1 MPSTTLHLV
10 ENTIYRVLD
19 KRNDLVLVIDCLK
32 QSMPRWIG
40 IEQLKGASDCAES
53 DLHNHTSTVI
63 RNDLTIDEEAICNKR
78 YTVIAEV
85 LPYIAD
91 QPLRNEAIAKAAQ
104 EHHLTTKTIRK
115 MLCQFLA
122 FQDKRIFAPQPK
134 KTKELTQDEK
144 NIRWALNKFYYTRNG
159 KTLTDAYTQL
169 IRHKYCDADGKVL
182 PQHPSMTQF
191 TYFYRKNRK
200 LQTLYITRDG
210 LKNYQ
215 MNKRPLLGNGVQ
227 EFAPAVGVGMADSTT
242 CDIYLC
248 DDSGT
253 QLVGRPILTAI
264 VDAYSGLCY
273 GYSLGWTNSLD
284 SIRELLLNCISN
296 KVEWCHKFGIDIEE
310 RDWNCTALPARLLT
324 DRGHEYAS
332 FGLEQLTE
340 LGITIT
346 NLPAYRAELKGSVE
360 RFFGLIQSYYKS
372 LLRGKGVIEMD
383 VGSRGA
389 HDYRKDACLNLRA
402 FEAIILRCI
411 VHYNRERILA
421 NYPYTQPMLEAQIP
435 PHPANIWN
443 YGLTQPGVNL
453 ITVCKENLLKVLLPR
468 TKGTFCQ
475 RGLIVNKIR
484 YKRDGYT
491 EQYLLGGSVTV
502 AYNPDD
508 VSQVYLVKDNYAQ
521 FDLIE
526 SRYEGLTLD
535 AAKQM
540 MTRQK
545 ELILSFEHQS
555 LQAKVDLTRHI
566 QSIVNANKHDSSHL
580 DIRNASRTR
589 ANERYSKHKNLINE
603 VITNERA

>member
-1 MPSTTLHLV
+1 
-10 ENTIYRVLD
+10 
-19 KRNDLVLVIDCLK
+19 
-32 QSMPRWIG
+32 MPRWIG
-40 IEQLKGASDCAES
+40 IDQLKGASDCAES

-63 RNDLTIDEEAICNKR
+63 RNDLTIDEDAICNKR

-91 QPLRNEAIAKAAQ
+91 QPQRNEAIAKASQ

-122 FQDKRIFAPQPK
+122 FQDKRIFAPPPPK
-134 KTKELTQDEK
+134 SKELTQDEK

-169 IRHKYCDADGKVL
+169 IRHKYCDADGNVL
-182 PQHPSMTQF
+182 PKHPSMTQF
-191 TYFYRKNRK
+191 TYFYRKTRK

-273 GYSLGWTNSLD
+273 GYSLGWSHSLD
-284 SIRELLLNCISN
+284 SIRELLLNCLTD
-296 KVEWCHKFGIDIEE
+296 KVELCKRFGIEIQE
-310 RDWNCTALPARLLT
+310 RDWNCTALPAKLLT
-324 DRGHEYAS
+324 DRGNEYAS
-332 FGLEQLTE
+332 YGFAQLTE
-340 LGITIT
+340 LGISIT

-360 RFFGLIQSYYKS
+360 RFFGLIQGYYKH
-372 LLRGKGVIEMD
+372 LLRGKGVIEAD
-383 VGSRGA
+383 VGTRGA
-389 HDYRKDACLNLRA
+389 HDYRQDACLNLRA
-402 FEAIILRCI
+402 FEAIILHCI

-421 NYPYTQPMLEAQIP
+421 NYPYTQPMLDAQIP
-435 PHPANIWN
+435 PHPSDVWN
-443 YGLTQPGVNL
+443 YGLAQAGANL
-453 ITVCKENLLKVLLPR
+453 ITVSKEKLIKVLLPR
-468 TKGTFCQ
+468 TKGTFTQ

-484 YKRDGYT
+484 YRNDAYT
-491 EQYLLGGSVTV
+491 EQYLSRGSVTV

-540 MTRQK
+540 MKQQK
-545 ELILSFEHQS
+545 ELILSFEPHS

>member
-1 MPSTTLHLV
+1 
-10 ENTIYRVLD
+10 
-19 KRNDLVLVIDCLK
+19 
-32 QSMPRWIG
+32 MPRWIG

>member
-1 MPSTTLHLV
+1 MANTTLYLV
-10 ENTIYRVLD
+10 DNTIYRVLD
-19 KRNDLVLVIDCLK
+19 KRDDLVLVIDCVK

-40 IEQLKGASDCAES
+40 IDQLNGATTYTASD
-53 DLHNHTSTVI
+53 LLNHTSTVI
-63 RNDLTIDEEAICNKR
+63 RNDLSIDEEAICNKR

-91 QPLRNEAIAKAAQ
+91 QSLRNEAISKAAQ
-104 EHHLTTKTIRK
+104 EQHLTSKTVRK
-115 MLCQFLA
+115 MLCQYLA
-122 FQDKRIFAPQPK
+122 YQDKRIFAPQPTK
-134 KTKELTQDEK
+134 PKELTQDEK

-200 LQTLYITRDG
+200 LQTQYITRDG

>member
-10 ENTIYRVLD
+10 DNTIYRVLN

-32 QSMPRWIG
+32 QSMPRWMG
-40 IEQLKGASDCAES
+40 IDQLKGSSDCTES
-53 DLHNHTSTVI
+53 DLHNLTSTVI
-63 RNDLTIDEEAICNKR
+63 RNDLSIDEEAFCNKR

-91 QPLRNEAIAKAAQ
+91 QPQRNEAIAKASQ

-115 MLCQFLA
+115 MLCQYLA
-122 FQDKRIFAPQPK
+122 FQNKHIFAPPPPK
-134 KTKELTQDEK
+134 SKELTLDER
-144 NIRWALNKFYYTRNG
+144 NMRWTLNKYYYTRNG
-159 KTLTDAYTQL
+159 KTLADAFTL
-169 IRHKYCDADGKVL
+169 MIRHKYCDADGNVL
-182 PQHPSMTQF
+182 PKHPSMTQF
-191 TYFYRKNRK
+191 TYFYRKTRK

-215 MNKRPLLGNGVQ
+215 MNKRPLLGNGIQ

-248 DDSGT
+248 DDFGT

-284 SIRELLLNCISN
+284 SLRTLLLNCLTD
-296 KVEWCHKFGIDIEE
+296 KVEWCHKFGIDIKKD
-310 RDWNCTALPARLLT
+310 DWNCTALPAKLLT
-324 DRGHEYAS
+324 DRGNEYAS
-332 FGLEQLTE
+332 YGLEQLTE

-346 NLPAYRAELKGSVE
+346 NLPSYRAELKGSVE
-360 RFFGLIQSYYKS
+360 RFFGLIQGYYKS
-372 LLRGKGVIEMD
+372 LLRGKGVVETD
-383 VGSRGA
+383 VGTRGA
-389 HDYRKDACLNLRA
+389 HDYRKDACLNLKA
-402 FEAIILRCI
+402 FETIILRCI
-411 VHYNRERILA
+411 IHYNRERILA
-421 NYPYTQPMLEAQIP
+421 NFPYTQHMLDAKIP
-435 PHPANIWN
+435 PRPADVWN
-443 YGLTQPGVNL
+443 YGLTKPGANL
-453 ITVCKENLLKVLLPR
+453 ITVNKETLVKVLLPR

-491 EQYLLGGSVTV
+491 EQYLSGGSVTI
-502 AYNPDD
+502 AYNPDN

-535 AAKQM
+535 AAKHM
-540 MTRQK
+540 MAQQK
-545 ELILSFEHQS
+545 ELILSFEPQS

-566 QSIVNANKHDSSHL
+566 QAIVNANKRDSSHL
-580 DIRNASRTR
+580 DIRNATRTR
-589 ANERYSKHKNLINE
+589 ANERYSRHQNLMSE
-603 VITNERA
+603 VTNERT

>member
-10 ENTIYRVLD
+10 DNTIYRVLD

-32 QSMPRWIG
+32 QSMPRWMG
-40 IEQLKGASDCAES
+40 IDQLKGSSDCTES
-53 DLHNHTSTVI
+53 DLHNLTSTVI
-63 RNDLTIDEEAICNKR
+63 RNDLSIDEEAICNKR

-91 QPLRNEAIAKAAQ
+91 QPLRNEAITKAAQ

-115 MLCQFLA
+115 MLCQYLA
-122 FQDKRIFAPQPK
+122 FQNKHIFAPPPPK
-134 KTKELTQDEK
+134 SKELSQDEK

-169 IRHKYCDADGKVL
+169 IHHKYCDANGNVL

-191 TYFYRKNRK
+191 SYFYRKNRRM
-200 LQTLYITRDG
+200 QTQYITRDG
-210 LKNYQ
+210 LKSYQ
-215 MNKRPLLGNGVQ
+215 MNKRPLLGEGVQ

-273 GYSLGWTNSLD
+273 GYSLGWTTSLD
-284 SIRELLLNCISN
+284 SIRELLLNCVSD
-296 KVEWCHKFGIDIEE
+296 KVEWCKRFGIDIHEH
-310 RDWNCTALPARLLT
+310 DWNCTALPAKLLT
-324 DRGHEYAS
+324 DRGNEYAS
-332 FGLEQLTE
+332 YGFEQLTE
-340 LGITIT
+340 LGVSIT
-346 NLPAYRAELKGSVE
+346 NLPAYRAELKGSIE

-372 LLRGKGVIEMD
+372 LLRGKGVIETD
-383 VGSRGA
+383 VGARGA
-389 HDYRKDACLNLRA
+389 HDYRKDACLNLKA
-402 FEAIILRCI
+402 FETIILRCI
-411 VHYNRERILA
+411 IHYNRERILA
-421 NYPYTQPMLEAQIP
+421 NFPYTQQMLDAKIP
-435 PHPANIWN
+435 PHPSDVWN
-443 YGLTQPGVNL
+443 YGLAQPGANL
-453 ITVCKENLLKVLLPR
+453 ITVSKETLVKVLLPR
-468 TKGTFCQ
+468 TKGIFCQ

-491 EQYLLGGSVTV
+491 EQYLSGGSVTV

-508 VSQVYLVKDNYAQ
+508 VSQVYLVKDNFAQ

-535 AAKQM
+535 TAKQM
-540 MTRQK
+540 MKQQK
-545 ELILSFEHQS
+545 ELILSFEPQS

-580 DIRNASRTR
+580 DIRNATRTR
-589 ANERYSKHKNLINE
+589 TNERYSKHQDLMSE
-603 VITNERA
+603 VNNERY

>member
-1 MPSTTLHLV
+1 MDNASLYQI
-10 ENTIYRVLD
+10 ENSIYRVLD
-19 KRNDLVLVIDCLK
+19 MQDDLILVIDCIK
-32 QSMPRWIG
+32 RTMPHWITRNQ
-40 IEQLKGASDCAES
+40 IECATECTDS
-53 DLHNHTSTVI
+53 VLHNQTSTTI
-63 RNDLTIDEEAICNKR
+63 RTDLTIAEEGVCNKR
-78 YTVIAEV
+78 YSVIADI

-91 QPLRNEAIAKAAQ
+91 QPQRNEAIAKASQ

-115 MLCQFLA
+115 MLCQYLA
-122 FQDKRIFAPQPK
+122 FQNKHIFAPPPPK
-134 KTKELTQDEK
+134 SKELTQDEK
-144 NIRWALNKFYYTRNG
+144 NIRWALNKYYYTRNG

-215 MNKRPLLGNGVQ
+215 MNKRPLLGNRVQ

-491 EQYLLGGSVTV
+491 EQYLSGGSVTV

>member
-1 MPSTTLHLV
+1 
-10 ENTIYRVLD
+10 
-19 KRNDLVLVIDCLK
+19 
-32 QSMPRWIG
+32 
-40 IEQLKGASDCAES
+40 
-53 DLHNHTSTVI
+53 
-63 RNDLTIDEEAICNKR
+63 
-78 YTVIAEV
+78 
-85 LPYIAD
+85 
-91 QPLRNEAIAKAAQ
+91 
-104 EHHLTTKTIRK
+104 
-115 MLCQFLA
+115 
-122 FQDKRIFAPQPK
+122 
-134 KTKELTQDEK
+134 
-144 NIRWALNKFYYTRNG
+144 
-159 KTLTDAYTQL
+159 
-169 IRHKYCDADGKVL
+169 
-182 PQHPSMTQF
+182 
-191 TYFYRKNRK
+191 
-200 LQTLYITRDG
+200 
-210 LKNYQ
+210 
-215 MNKRPLLGNGVQ
+215 
-227 EFAPAVGVGMADSTT
+227 
-242 CDIYLC
+242 
-248 DDSGT
+248 
-253 QLVGRPILTAI
+253 
-264 VDAYSGLCY
+264 
-273 GYSLGWTNSLD
+273 
-284 SIRELLLNCISN
+284 
-296 KVEWCHKFGIDIEE
+296 
-310 RDWNCTALPARLLT
+310 
-324 DRGHEYAS
+324 
-332 FGLEQLTE
+332 
-340 LGITIT
+340 
-346 NLPAYRAELKGSVE
+346 
-360 RFFGLIQSYYKS
+360 
-372 LLRGKGVIEMD
+372 MD

-540 MTRQK
+540 MTQQK

>member
-1 MPSTTLHLV
+1 MANNFLYLV
-10 ENTIYRVLD
+10 DNTIYRVLD
-19 KRNDLVLVIDCLK
+19 KRNDLALVIDCVK
-32 QSMPRWIG
+32 QCMPRWIG
-40 IEQLKGASDCAES
+40 IDLLNGATDCTES
-53 DLHNHTSTVI
+53 DLLNHTSTVI
-63 RNDLTIDEEAICNKR
+63 RNDLSIDEKAICSKR

-104 EHHLTTKTIRK
+104 EHNLTTKTIRK
-115 MLCQFLA
+115 MLCLFLA
-122 FQDKRIFAPQPK
+122 FQDKRIFAPPPPK
-134 KTKELTQDEK
+134 SKELTQDEK

-169 IRHKYCDADGKVL
+169 IRHKYCDADGNVL
-182 PQHPSMTQF
+182 PKHPSMTQF
-191 TYFYRKNRK
+191 TYFYRKTRK

-215 MNKRPLLGNGVQ
+215 INKRPLLGSGVQ

-253 QLVGRPILTAI
+253 QLVGRPILTVI

-273 GYSLGWTNSLD
+273 GYSLGWSHSLD
-284 SIRELLLNCISN
+284 SVRELLLNCISD
-296 KVEWCHKFGIDIEE
+296 KVEWCKRFGIDIHEH
-310 RDWNCTALPARLLT
+310 DWSCSALPAKLLT
-324 DRGHEYAS
+324 DRGNEYAS
-332 FGLEQLTE
+332 YGLEQLTE

-346 NLPAYRAELKGSVE
+346 NLPAYRAELKGPVE
-360 RFFGLIQSYYKS
+360 RFFALVQGYYKS
-372 LLRGKGVIEMD
+372 LLRGKGVIEKD
-383 VGSRGA
+383 SGIRGA
-389 HDYRKDACLNLRA
+389 HDYRKDACLNLKA
-402 FEAIILRCI
+402 FETIILRCI
-411 VHYNRERILA
+411 IHYNRERILA
-421 NYPYTQPMLEAQIP
+421 NFPYTQPMLNAKIP
-435 PHPANIWN
+435 PHPADIWN
-443 YGLTQPGVNL
+443 YGLTQPGANL
-453 ITVCKENLLKVLLPR
+453 ITVSKETLVKALLPR

-491 EQYLLGGSVTV
+491 EQYLSGGSVTV

-540 MTRQK
+540 MARQK
-545 ELILSFEHQS
+545 ELILSFEPQS

-566 QSIVNANKHDSSHL
+566 QTVVNANKRDSSHL
-580 DIRNASRTR
+580 DIRNATLTR
-589 ANERYSKHKNLINE
+589 ANERYSKHQNLISE
-603 VITNERA
+603 VTNERA

>member
-10 ENTIYRVLD
+10 DNTIYRVLD

-32 QSMPRWIG
+32 QSMPRWMG
-40 IEQLKGASDCAES
+40 IDQLKGSSDCTES
-53 DLHNHTSTVI
+53 DLHNLTSTVI
-63 RNDLTIDEEAICNKR
+63 RNDLSIDEEAICNKR

-85 LPYIAD
+85 HPYIAD
-91 QPLRNEAIAKAAQ
+91 QPLRNEAITKAAQ

-122 FQDKRIFAPQPK
+122 FQDKRIFAPPPPK
-134 KTKELTQDEK
+134 SKELTQDEK

-169 IRHKYCDADGKVL
+169 IRHKYCDGDGNVL
-182 PQHPSMTQF
+182 PKHPSMTQF
-191 TYFYRKNRK
+191 SYFYRKTRK

-248 DDSGT
+248 DDGGT
-253 QLVGRPILTAI
+253 QLIGRPILTAI

-273 GYSLGWTNSLD
+273 GYSLGWTTSLD
-284 SIRELLLNCISN
+284 SIRELLLNCISD
-296 KVEWCHKFGIDIEE
+296 KVEWCKRFGIDIQE
-310 RDWNCTALPARLLT
+310 RDWNCTALPAKLLT
-324 DRGHEYAS
+324 DRGNEYAS
-332 FGLEQLTE
+332 YGLEQLTE
-340 LGITIT
+340 LGVTLT

-360 RFFGLIQSYYKS
+360 RFFGLVQSYYKH

-383 VGSRGA
+383 VGTRGA
-389 HDYRKDACLNLRA
+389 HDYRQDACLNLRA

-435 PHPANIWN
+435 PHPSDIWN
-443 YGLTQPGVNL
+443 YGLTQPGANL
-453 ITVCKENLLKVLLPR
+453 ITVGKETLLKVLLPR
-468 TKGTFCQ
+468 TKGHFTQ
-475 RGLIVNKIR
+475 RGLIVNRIR
-484 YKRDGYT
+484 YKNDAYT
-491 EQYLLGGSVTV
+491 EQYLSKGSVTV

-540 MTRQK
+540 MAQQK
-545 ELILSFEHQS
+545 ELILSFEPQS

-566 QSIVNANKHDSSHL
+566 QTIVNANKRDSSHL
-580 DIRNASRTR
+580 DIRNATRTR
-589 ANERYSKHKNLINE
+589 ANERYSRHQNLISE
-603 VITNERA
+603 VTNERA